1 MGWLDG
7 PNLRR
12 NTVRKR
18 RGFNNAAPQN
28 IQFKHR
34 DCLYPDSAASSSQH
48 PHMKFQLDEPQ
59 GGNSISRHDG
69 QSIWVNNSQHTHS
82 LLVPWQGEVQPWPLD
97 HFESLANSHFEQILS
112 LQPELVIFGSGSR
125 IRFAH
130 PALYQCLIQQ
140 RIGVET
146 MDLAAA
152 CRTYN
157 VLASE
162 GRAVLA
168 ALLIEP

>member
-1 MGWLDG
+1 
-7 PNLRR
+7 
-12 NTVRKR
+12 
-18 RGFNNAAPQN
+18 
-28 IQFKHR
+28 
-34 DCLYPDSAASSSQH
+34 
-48 PHMKFQLDEPQ
+48 MKFQLDEPQ

-69 QSIWVNNSQHTHS
+69 QNVWVNGQPHRAS
-82 LLVPWQGEVQPWPLD
+82 LLVPWRGEVQAWSLQR
-97 HFESLANSHFEQILS
+97 FEDLSETHFEQILA
-112 LQPELVIFGSGSR
+112 LKPELVIFGSGAK
-125 IRFAH
+125 IRFAR
-130 PALYQCLIQQ
+130 PVLYRGLIAA

-168 ALLIEP
+168 ALLIES

>member
-1 MGWLDG
+1 
-7 PNLRR
+7 
-12 NTVRKR
+12 
-18 RGFNNAAPQN
+18 
-28 IQFKHR
+28 
-34 DCLYPDSAASSSQH
+34 
-48 PHMKFQLDEPQ
+48 MKFQLDEPQ

-69 QSIWVNNSQHTHS
+69 QTVWVNGEAHGES
-82 LLVPWQGEVQPWPLD
+82 LLVPWRGEVQHWPVKRFDELSEE
-97 HFESLANSHFEQILS
+97 HFQQILA
-112 LQPELVIFGSGSR
+112 LKPELVIFGSGAR
-125 IRFAH
+125 IRFAR
-130 PALYQCLIQQ
+130 PALYRGLIGA

-168 ALLIEP
+168 ALLLECE